1 VLLTICLWAAVMALL
16 LASATNMIVVPRALG
31 MGLLLLEIVPK
42 AASGDSAVRTQLC
55 SAVQGVSRAIE
66 AVLRPISTDRESL

>member
-1 VLLTICLWAAVMALL
+1 
-16 LASATNMIVVPRALG
+16 